1 MGLSLTITLD
11 VIEDIR
17 RLCVLASRC
26 ETGRCGPFCQCD
38 KVQIS
43 DLACSILTELRRLT
57 SLQDQS
63 KVSRPL
69 VGLDNQI
76 HSNPPPGYLGHEE

>member
-1 MGLSLTITLD
+1 MGLSITITLD

-17 RLCVLASRC
+17 RLCILGARC
-26 ETGRCGPFCQCD
+26 ETGRCGPMCQCD

-63 KVSRPL
+63 KASCL
-69 VGLDNQI
+69 LIGLDNQI